1 MSELKIREIEMPVH
15 MYSIKCPY
23 WMTPDRIVIH
33 NTAND
38 ASAENEIK
46 YMQSNYNQVS
56 YHYAVDDKE
65 AVLGSPL
72 NRNTWN
78 AGDGAYGDGNRK
90 GIAIEICYSKSGG
103 ERFIQAEKNAAKL
116 AVRILNE
123 HGWGIDRVYKHQD
136 FSKQK
141 YCPHRTLDMGWE
153 RFLNMVKSNLKVAS
167 VTNSVQ
173 DIRTSDEA
181 FEPYIVCITTAV
193 LNYRTGAGTGY
204 PIAGQVKLNERYT
217 IVAEE
222 NGWGKLKSGAG
233 WINLKYAKKV

>member
-1 MSELKIREIEMPVH
+1 MSDLRIREIEMPVH

-23 WMTPDRIVIH
+23 WMTPDRVVVH

-72 NRNTWN
+72 NRNTWH
-78 AGDGAYGDGNRK
+78 AGDGAYGNGNRK

-103 ERFIQAEKNAAKL
+103 AKFIQAEKNAAKL
-116 AVRILNE
+116 VAQILDEN
-123 HGWGIDRVYKHQD
+123 GWGIDRVFKHQD
-136 FSKQK
+136 FSGK

-153 RFLNMVKSNLKVAS
+153 RFLNMVKALIKVS
-167 VTNSVQ
+167 PVIKPVEVPES
-173 DIRTSDEA
+173 SDET
-181 FEPYIVCITTAV
+181 FEPYIVRITTAV
-193 LNYRTGAGTGY
+193 LNYRTGAGTKY

-217 IVAEE
+217 IVDEE

-233 WINLKYAKKV
+233 WINLKYTKKV

>member
-23 WMTPDRIVIH
+23 WMSPDRVVIH

-72 NRNTWN
+72 NRNAWH
-78 AGDGAYGDGNRK
+78 AGDGANGNGNRK

-103 ERFIQAEKNAAKL
+103 EKFIQAERNAAML
-116 AVRILNE
+116 AALILNE
-123 HGWGIDRVYKHQD
+123 RGWGIERVFKHQD
-136 FSKQK
+136 FSQWK

-153 RFLNMVKSNLKVAS
+153 RFLNMVKSNLKVSS
-167 VTNSVQ
+167 VKNSVQ
-173 DIRTSDEA
+173 SAQNSDKA
-181 FEPYIVCITTAV
+181 FEPYIVCITTDV

-204 PIAGQVKLNERYT
+204 PVAGQVKLNERYT

-233 WINLKYAKKV
+233 WINLKYAKEV